1 MAPKTKVAT
10 AATSNESAPVAS
22 NSPGNGVAEDN
33 NSQNADDAS
42 LVHQDKTAVA
52 PTRFQ
57 KIKAHL
63 RKFRWWYLLGLII
76 FLAIL
81 LPIL

>member
-1 MAPKTKVAT
+1 MASKTKVAT
-10 AATSNESAPVAS
+10 AATSNEPAPVAS
-22 NSPGNGVAEDN
+22 NPPGKGVAEDN

-42 LVHQDKTAVA
+42 LVQHEKTAAA

-57 KIKAHL
+57 KINAHL
-63 RKFRWWYLLGLII
+63 RKFKWWYLLGLII

>member
-1 MAPKTKVAT
+1 MAPKTEVAT
-10 AATSNESAPVAS
+10 AATSNGSTQVTGDL
-22 NSPGNGVAEDN
+22 PGDRGAEDN

-42 LVHQDKTAVA
+42 LVQHEKTATT

-63 RKFRWWYLLGLII
+63 WRFRWWYLLGLII

>member
-1 MAPKTKVAT
+1 MASKTKVAT

-22 NSPGNGVAEDN
+22 NPLGNGVAEDN

-42 LVHQDKTAVA
+42 LVQHEKNAAV